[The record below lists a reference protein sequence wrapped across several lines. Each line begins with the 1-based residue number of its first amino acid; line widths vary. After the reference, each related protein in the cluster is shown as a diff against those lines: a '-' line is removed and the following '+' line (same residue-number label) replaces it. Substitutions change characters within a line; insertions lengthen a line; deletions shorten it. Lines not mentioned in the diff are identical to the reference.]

1 MKKHVFLYFL
11 LLPIKPL
18 LGQTAPNFVDKP
30 VWQFTLLFDVG
41 KAAIQPQFHS
51 KLDSL
56 AVGMAHDT
64 SFQVRIKAH
73 TDASGSD
80 ALNEKLSKSRAETL
94 KNYLS
99 TRGIDDNR
107 LETAWKGE
115 FEPISDNDTEGGK
128 MQNRRVTVEVFRRIY
143 LAKMTST
150 VKSDSGVAVPNALVM
165 VRSQY
170 LTDSTRTDSLGVF
183 SINVPYKQ
191 PAIVEVTAKDH
202 FYDKKTLNL
211 GVLSVKVKDFI
222 IAKAEIG
229 KKLKI
234 KDLNFYGDEARLLP
248 ESEPNLKIILFFLR
262 LNPSYK
268 IELAGH
274 INGEQKLEPINS
286 FGYNLS
292 VARAKMV
299 YNYLVFNG
307 IDPNRLTYKG
317 YANWEMIFIN
327 AYTPEGEKANRRV
340 EIRILEK

>member
-1 MKKHVFLYFL
+1 MTNTLW
-11 LLPIKPL
+11 
-18 LGQTAPNFVDKP
+18 GQNFVDKP
-30 VWQFTLLFDVG
+30 IWQFTILFDVD
-41 KAAIQPQFHS
+41 KATIQPQFHS

-56 AVGMAHDT
+56 TIGMTYDT
-64 SFQVRIKAH
+64 SFQVQIKAH
-73 TDASGSD
+73 TDDSGSD
-80 ALNEKLSKSRAETL
+80 AYNEKLSQSRAESIR
-94 KNYLS
+94 NYLS
-99 TRGIDDNR
+99 TRVIDDIR
-107 LETAWKGE
+107 LKTAWKGE
-115 FEPISDNDTEGGK
+115 SEPILDNNTEGGK
-128 MQNRRVTVEVFRRIY
+128 MQNRRVTVAVFRRVY
-143 LAKMTST
+143 VAKMTSI

-165 VRSQY
+165 MRSKY

-191 PAIVEVTAKDH
+191 PAIVEVTAEGH
-202 FYDKKTLNL
+202 FYDKKVLNL
-211 GVLSVKVKDFI
+211 GVLNVKVKDFI

-262 LNPSYK
+262 LNPTYK

-274 INGEQKLEPINS
+274 INGVGLPEPVHS

-299 YNYLVFNG
+299 YDYLIQNG
-307 IDPNRLTYKG
+307 IAAKRLTFKG

-327 AYTPEGEKANRRV
+327 AYTSEGEKANRRV